1 MKNDP
6 KHSQLFLLVLSTLP
20 SLNKEGLVSVLGKVW
35 REDVGIEP
43 TRPLRQKPYR
53 I

>member
-1 MKNDP
+1 LK
-6 KHSQLFLLVLSTLP
+6 
-20 SLNKEGLVSVLGKVW
+20 NKENKGW

-43 TRPLRQKPYR
+43 TQPLRQKPCW

>member
-1 MKNDP
+1 MKIGP
-6 KHSQLFLLVLSTLP
+6 KRYRLFLSILSTLP
-20 SLNKEGLVSVLGKVW
+20 SLNKEGLVTVLGEVW